1 MTPDQPGHRGG
12 VRLRLVASGGVSA
25 TVAWERYAR
34 LELWPTWSPQLR
46 RVDPPRARL
55 ATGLT
60 GRVHGPLGVS
70 LDFVVEHV
78 GERDWRWTV
87 SRGPLRLR
95 LEHGVEATATGSRT
109 WLVLRGA
116 APVVLGY
123 APVARYALRRLV
135 TLPA

>member
-1 MTPDQPGHRGG
+1 M
-12 VRLRLVASGGVSA
+12 SA
-25 TVAWERYAR
+25 AVAWERYAR

-70 LDFVVEHV
+70 ANFVVGIV
-78 GERDWRWTV
+78 GEREWRWTL

-116 APVVLGY
+116 PPVVLGY
-123 APVARYALRRLV
+123 APLARYALHRLV